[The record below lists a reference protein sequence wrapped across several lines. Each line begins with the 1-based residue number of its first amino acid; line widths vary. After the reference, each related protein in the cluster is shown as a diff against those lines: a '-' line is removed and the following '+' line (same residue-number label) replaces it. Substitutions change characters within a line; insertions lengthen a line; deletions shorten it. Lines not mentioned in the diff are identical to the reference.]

1 MATRQFLSTTGD
13 IAIELLRL
21 TAAAADVFPPLKSVA
36 SGALHIAEIVQ
47 RFHANK
53 DEWRELGKYA
63 QDATA
68 SVVQSLAQVNHTNG
82 EIVNNLGKLQTVLDE
97 ITRIIES
104 EQALP
109 RFNRIMKF
117 MQDQEVITKMKD
129 RINDSIRLFQLS
141 TTTISMIDVGK
152 TFDAVLAN
160 GKTLSNIAQDTSFT
174 VVKVSAID
182 QKALL
187 LGMNATLDKLP
198 RVQGASWDP
207 SRGCMGNTRVELI
220 DEIIE
225 WVNRPNNSDRDSQPG
240 GAKIFLLTAVAG
252 AGKSTVAHTVAR
264 ICHERKQ
271 LGFSFFFDRE
281 TDGRNSPTAL
291 LTTIAADLS
300 RLDRR
305 LSERLTRAIEEDRS
319 LLLAPLSRQFQE
331 LLLKPCMDYHSDK
344 PTVIV
349 IDALDEAP
357 SEELLDILHDH
368 VSRLPSNFRIFLTS
382 RMGPELGTL
391 LNAAHVTNQEL
402 NVNAQ
407 PNLDDMKVYA
417 PAKLQ
422 QFARKRRFQA
432 NWPGEQMRAEFIAKA
447 GGLFLWVATV
457 CEYLH
462 NYDDPTEE
470 LQQLLLASGYQ
481 SSSAEDQM
489 RKLYARVL
497 GGFNWGDDRFVASYR
512 RVMGTAIA
520 TKTPLTI
527 SAMRELYHDT
537 PLASEFTL
545 HRLSSLLTG
554 MRKEDHECQ
563 PVRVLHQSL
572 RDFLVDQD
580 THSSS
585 EAAKFTIVEKEQSR
599 MLALLS
605 LELINRGLIK
615 TTTPGT
621 GYLGKGEKA
630 PPGIPKLDRIAIP
643 EGLQYACLFW
653 QSHIM
658 DARDSTQQIEEALG
672 RFLDNKVTL
681 WMEVVAV
688 YGPYRG
694 LSVARKWIEVSMIG
708 DGKTT
713 VVPAYQQV
721 YAEASLTLCDHL
733 EYEDRREEALE
744 ASSEALQTYRLL
756 AASGA
761 ETNIQDIC
769 RSLASVAFQLSSLGR
784 REEALAASG
793 KLLQLHRQLT
803 VDQPGLF
810 TPALALCLNNI
821 SFDLANMGRR
831 KEALAAIEE
840 AIQLRRQLVANRPAA
855 FIPELAT
862 SLNNQSVYLSEMGHR
877 EEALAAVEEAV
888 QLRRKLA
895 ADRPTEFLPGLATS
909 LNNLSVRLSA
919 VGRHEE
925 ALAMIREAIQIYQR
939 LAANRPA
946 TFTPLL
952 ARSLNNLSNRLF
964 GLGSREEALTA
975 IEEAVLLRR
984 QLATERPAAFIPSLA
999 KSLHNLSLSMS
1010 DFGRNDEALS
1020 IIQEAVILW
1029 RPLAANFPLRFN
1041 LDLKLSLIHLSNV
1054 LSDMGLH
1061 EEAVVANAETKD
1073 ILV

>member
-1 MATRQFLSTTGD
+1 MATRRFLSTTGD
-13 IAIELLRL
+13 VAIELLRL
-21 TAAAADVFPPLKSVA
+21 TAAAADVFPPLKSAA
-36 SGALHIAEIVQ
+36 SGALHIAEIVK

-53 DEWRELGKYA
+53 DEWRDLGNCV

-82 EIVNNLGKLQTVLDE
+82 EIVSNLGKLQTVLDE

-104 EQALP
+104 EQTLP
-109 RFNRIMKF
+109 RFNRMLKF
-117 MQDQEVITKMKD
+117 MQDPEVIAKMKG

-141 TTTISMIDVGK
+141 TTTVSMIDVGK

-160 GKTLSNIAQDTSFT
+160 GKTLSKVAQDTSAT

-198 RVQGASWDP
+198 RMQGASWDP
-207 SRGCMGNTRVELI
+207 SRGCMDNTRVELI
-220 DEIIE
+220 DEIME
-225 WVNRPNNSDRDSQPG
+225 WANHPNMSDGNSQLGS
-240 GAKIFLLTAVAG
+240 AKIFLLTAVAG

-271 LGFSFFFDRE
+271 LGSSFFFDRE
-281 TDGRNSPTAL
+281 TDGRNSPMAL

-300 RLDRR
+300 RLNRR

-319 LLLAPLSRQFQE
+319 LPLAPLSRQFQE
-331 LLLKPCMDYHSDK
+331 LLLKPCIDYHSDR
-344 PTVIV
+344 PTMIV

-368 VSRLPSNFRIFLTS
+368 VSKLPSNFRIFLTS

-391 LNAAHVTNQEL
+391 LSAAHVTTREL
-402 NVNAQ
+402 NISAQ

-432 NWPGEQMRAEFIAKA
+432 DWPGEQMRAEFIAKA

-462 NYDDPTEE
+462 GYDDPTEE
-470 LQQLLLASGYQ
+470 LQQLLLASGHQ

-545 HRLSSLLTG
+545 YRLSSLLTG
-554 MRKEDHECQ
+554 MREEDHERQ

-572 RDFLVDQD
+572 RNFLVDQD
-580 THSSS
+580 MHISSDT
-585 EAAKFTIVEKEQSR
+585 ARFTIIEKEHSQ
-599 MLALLS
+599 MLAFLS
-605 LELINRGLIK
+605 LELINRCLN

-621 GYLGKGEKA
+621 GYLAMDGKT
-630 PPGIPKLDRIAIP
+630 PLGIPKLEETAIP

-653 QSHIM
+653 QSHIV
-658 DARDSTQQIEEALG
+658 DTTDSTQQIEEALR
-672 RFLDNKVTL
+672 RFLDNKVTQ
-681 WMEVVAV
+681 WMEIVAV
-688 YGPYRG
+688 CGPYRG
-694 LSVARKWIEVSMIG
+694 LSVARKWMEMIG
-708 DGKTT
+708 DDKTRAI
-713 VVPAYQQV
+713 PEYQRV
-721 YAEASLTLCDHL
+721 YAEASLTLSDHL

-756 AASGA
+756 AANGT
-761 ETNIQDIC
+761 ETHIQDIC
-769 RSLASVAFQLSSLGR
+769 RSLASVAIQLASLGR
-784 REEALAASG
+784 REEALAASEES
-793 KLLQLHRQLT
+793 LRLHRQLAA
-803 VDQPGLF
+803 DQPDLF
-810 TPALALCLNNI
+810 KPALALSLNNI
-821 SFDLANMGRR
+821 STDLADMGRR
-831 KEALAAIEE
+831 QEALAAIEE
-840 AIQLRRQLVANRPAA
+840 AVQLRRQLVANRPAA
-855 FIPELAT
+855 FIPQLAS
-862 SLNNQSVYLSEMGHR
+862 SLNNLSIYLSDLGHR
-877 EEALAAVEEAV
+877 NEALSAVEEAV
-888 QLRRKLA
+888 QLRRTLA
-895 ADRPTEFLPGLATS
+895 ANRPTEFLPGLATS
-909 LNNLSVRLSA
+909 LNNLSVRLSD

-925 ALAMIREAIQIYQR
+925 ALVTIREAIQLYRQ
-939 LAANRPA
+939 LAADRPA
-946 TFTPLL
+946 TFIPFL
-952 ARSLNNLSNRLF
+952 ARSLNNLSNRLSDM
-964 GLGSREEALTA
+964 GSREEALTA
-975 IEEAVLLRR
+975 IEEAVQLRR
-984 QLATERPAAFIPSLA
+984 QLATDRPAAFTPSLA

-1010 DFGRNDEALS
+1010 DFGRSDEALS
-1020 IIQEAVILW
+1020 IIQEAVMLW

-1041 LDLKLSLIHLSNV
+1041 LDLKLSLIHLSDV
-1054 LSDMGLH
+1054 LNDIGLH
-1061 EEAVVANAETKD
+1061 EEAVAANAETKN